1 VTGWYLLITLGLLVA
16 NGFFVAAEFALT
28 AARWTRLEELADGG
42 NSRARVALSSIRE
55 LSFMLAGAQL
65 GITMASLGLGYVA
78 EPAVARLI
86 EAALHTVVEIPE
98 GALHSISLAIALAI
112 VVFLH
117 MVIGEMAPKNIAIS
131 EAETTALWLAVP
143 FRLYANVF
151 RPFIAVLNALAN
163 RSLRLFEVEPQNE
176 IFSKHTAE
184 EIGSMVEE
192 SAKQGMM
199 REFEHRLLSGAVALG
214 ERDAA
219 SVMVPRTEMT
229 AVPVTSTP
237 EDIERVVL
245 ETGHSRIPLYTR
257 DVDDIAGFFHAKDL
271 LRIPDDRRAEPISR
285 KYIRQM
291 LVVPES
297 RKLRPLLVDM
307 RRRRQHLALVVDEH
321 GGTSGVVTL
330 EDLLEELVGE
340 IRDETDVAELGIDR
354 VGQGHFVVPGSLH
367 IADVADYL
375 GLVLPEGEY
384 ETIAGFLMDRLGRI
398 PKRRDVVEHKGWKLR
413 VRQMQRRR
421 VVQVI
426 VEEPPRTVL
435 SETSEKKAQQARRS
449 V

>member
-16 NGFFVAAEFALT
+16 NGLFVAAEFALT
-28 AARWTRLEELADGG
+28 ASRWTRLEEMAAQG
-42 NSRARVALSSIRE
+42 NNRARVALSSIRE

-65 GITMASLGLGYVA
+65 GITMASLALGYVA
-78 EPAVARLI
+78 EPAIADLI
-86 EAALHTVVEIPE
+86 QDALHGIVDIPS
-98 GALHSISLAIALAI
+98 GVLHSISLAIALTI

-143 FRLYANVF
+143 FRLYANLF
-151 RPFIAVLNALAN
+151 RPFIGVLNAIAN
-163 RSLRLFEVEPQNE
+163 GTLRLLGVEPQDE

-229 AVPVTSTP
+229 ALPVISTP
-237 EDIERVVL
+237 EQIERVVV
-245 ETGHSRIPLYTR
+245 ETGHSRLPLYGR
-257 DVDDIAGFFHAKDL
+257 DIDNIAGFFHAKDL
-271 LRIPDDRRAEPISR
+271 LRVPAADRAVPISR

-297 RKLRPLLVDM
+297 RKLRSLLVEM
-307 RRRRQHLALVVDEH
+307 RRTRQHLALVVDEH

-340 IRDETDVAELGIDR
+340 IRDEYDVGELGIEQLGEDR
-354 VGQGHFVVPGSLH
+354 WVVPGSLH
-367 IADVADYL
+367 ITDAADHL
-375 GLVLPEGEY
+375 GLNLPEGEY
-384 ETIAGFLMDRLGRI
+384 ETIAGFIMDRLGRI
-398 PKRRDVVEHKGWKLR
+398 PKRRDVVEHEGWKLR
-413 VRQMQRRR
+413 VRQMHRRR
-421 VVQVI
+421 VVQVV
-426 VEEPPRTVL
+426 VEAPPPDQGSAEDAPV
-435 SETSEKKAQQARRS
+435 
-449 V
+449 

>member
-354 VGQGHFVVPGSLH
+354 VAEDPSMGKVSVVGAGMRTHPG
-367 IADVADYL
+367 VAAKVFSTL
-375 GLVLPEGEY
+375 GGEGINIEMIS
-384 ETIAGFLMDRLGRI
+384 TSPIKI
-398 PKRRDVVEHKGWKLR
+398 SC
-413 VRQMQRRR
+413 
-421 VVQVI
+421 VVQGDQVTAAVKALHEAFELGADEI
-426 VEEPPRTVL
+426 R
-435 SETSEKKAQQARRS
+435 SEHPFEQEAVR
-449 V
+449 

>member
-1 VTGWYLLITLGLLVA
+1 MTGWYLLIAVALLIA

-28 AARWTRLEELADGG
+28 AARWTKLEEMAAGG

-86 EAALHTVVEIPE
+86 ESALHGVVELPQ
-98 GALHSISLAIALAI
+98 GVLHTISLALALTI

-117 MVIGEMAPKNIAIS
+117 MVVGEMAPKNLAIS
-131 EAETTALWLAVP
+131 EAERTALWLAIP
-143 FRLYANVF
+143 FRLYANLF
-151 RPFIAVLNALAN
+151 RPFIGVLNALAN
-163 RSLRLFEVEPQNE
+163 SSLRLLGVEPQDE

-219 SVMVPRTEMT
+219 SVMVPRTEMS
-229 AVPVTSTP
+229 AVPVTLTP

-245 ETGHSRIPLYTR
+245 ETGHSRIPLYSR
-257 DVDDIAGFFHAKDL
+257 DLDDIAGFFHAKDL
-271 LRIPDDRRAEPISR
+271 LRISSDKRADPISR

-340 IRDETDVAELGIDR
+340 IRDETDVAELGIER
-354 VGQGHFVVPGSLH
+354 VGQGRFVVPGSLH
-367 IADVADYL
+367 VADVADHL

-398 PKRRDVVEHKGWKLR
+398 PKRRDVVEHNGWKLR
-413 VRQMQRRR
+413 VRQMHRRR

-426 VEEPPRTVL
+426 VEEPPRTAV
-435 SETSEKKAQQARRS
+435 SEMAGEAAQRARRP